1 MFSQIFFSPQV
12 KQCAIIIYKHDIHEF
27 PHVLPNDLLLKFS
40 ENWEILEMSLIFMEL
55 YPSTESF
62 CQKENFVNTSIK
74 LLKNK
79 I

>member
-1 MFSQIFFSPQV
+1 M
-12 KQCAIIIYKHDIHEF
+12 KQCAIIIYKHGIHEF

-40 ENWEILEMSLIFMEL
+40 ENWETLGMSLIFMEL
-55 YPSTESF
+55 YASAESF

-74 LLKNK
+74 LLRNK